1 MSNEVMDLV
10 QIENSQPVTTSLI
23 VAEKFEREHND
34 VVRTIRKLVSKDVGK
49 ISEMFCESFYTD
61 KYGRKQPSFFMNRDG
76 FSLLVMGFTGDKALK
91 FKLKF
96 IEAFNKMEQQLK
108 YGSEKPPMDYLEALE
123 QLVAKEKQLRS
134 ETQRANNAE
143 IEAKKNQ
150 DARDLQ
156 DQATERRIGYDMGKA
171 SKFLNVEGLGR
182 NKLFKFLRDVGVFF
196 YDLSGYNSV
205 KQCHINQKRFNE
217 YLDETYEYP
226 VIYITPKGMRFVLK
240 ELVNNGYKP
249 KITAEEWER
258 KCQQM
263 SDEVDYDE

>member
-1 MSNEVMDLV
+1 MLNY
-10 QIENSQPVTTSLI
+10 IKI
-23 VAEKFEREHND
+23 K
-34 VVRTIRKLVSKDVGK
+34 IR
-49 ISEMFCESFYTD
+49 
-61 KYGRKQPSFFMNRDG
+61 
-76 FSLLVMGFTGDKALK
+76 AL
-91 FKLKF
+91 
-96 IEAFNKMEQQLK
+96 
-108 YGSEKPPMDYLEALE
+108 
-123 QLVAKEKQLRS
+123 
-134 ETQRANNAE
+134 NNAE

>member
-1 MSNEVMDLV
+1 MSNEIMDLV
-10 QIENSQPVTTSLI
+10 QIMNDQAVTTSLK
-23 VAEKFEREHND
+23 VAEYFDKQHSHVLDTIKSILAVENSATKFFFESTYENR
-34 VVRTIRKLVSKDVGK
+34 GK
-49 ISEMFCESFYTD
+49 QYPQ
-61 KYGRKQPSFFMNRDG
+61 YLMNRDG
-76 FSLLVMGFTGDKALK
+76 FSLLVMGFTGAKALK
-91 FKLKF
+91 WKIKF
-96 IEAFNKMEQQLK
+96 IEAFNAMETKLK